1 MFLLFGL
8 KKGMFKAPRLNPIWH
23 ITSFADI
30 GRTLD
35 FLVLWIEDA
44 VVPDWRLMILL
55 WMD

>member
-1 MFLLFGL
+1 
-8 KKGMFKAPRLNPIWH
+8 MFKAPRLNPIWH
-23 ITSFADI
+23 ITLFADI

-44 VVPDWRLMILL
+44 VVPDWRLMFLL